1 MPYLSLK
8 QHQEHI
14 ATEGHAAHAIPIC
27 HAMSIMIVE
36 LCSEEQHKTVIL
48 SSAMPDLVSSNLLK
62 ALALVDNTGTQLVR
76 KAHTEGGSRQPFV
89 FSLLQG

>member
-8 QHQEHI
+8 QHQEHSV
-14 ATEGHAAHAIPIC
+14 TEGHAAHAVPIC
-27 HAMSIMIVE
+27 LATSIVE
-36 LCSEEQHKTVIL
+36 LCRKEQHKTVIL

-62 ALALVDNTGTQLVR
+62 ALALVDNTGAQLVC
-76 KAHTEGGSRQPFV
+76 KAHTERGSRQPFI